1 MTLDTTHIKEEMELN
16 IEPEEEEVLDK
27 AFEIL
32 EDIRDGLQIE
42 SNRKSSMY
50 EIEFVDGTNFNFYR
64 LKEILKDII
73 ELMTNDSDL
82 SN

>member
-1 MTLDTTHIKEEMELN
+1 MTLDTTYIKEEIELN
-16 IEPEEEEVLDK
+16 IEPEEEKVLDR

-32 EDIRDGLQIE
+32 EDIRDGLQME
-42 SNRKSSMY
+42 SNRKCSNLD
-50 EIEFVDGTNFNFYR
+50 IEFVDGTDFNFYR
-64 LKEILKDII
+64 LKEVVKDII